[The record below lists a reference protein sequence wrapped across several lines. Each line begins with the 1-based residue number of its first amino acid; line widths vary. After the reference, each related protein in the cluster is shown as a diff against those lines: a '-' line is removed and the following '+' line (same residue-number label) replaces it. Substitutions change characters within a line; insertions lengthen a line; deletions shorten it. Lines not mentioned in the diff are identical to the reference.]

1 MYSFVSGFMYL
12 VESFCV
18 SPIVCVH
25 PARSWYSPQFTKKR
39 KKTKGGGKPVT
50 IKKGTSAVAKPDSV
64 RENGMLPFLSEMRL
78 RRLRQFC
85 HLECWTPGRLE

>member
-64 RENGMLPFLSEMRL
+64 REWNVALSLGDEITTVEAVLPPRMLDPR
-78 RRLRQFC
+78 
-85 HLECWTPGRLE
+85 